1 MGIDLMLSRSNR
13 FDRNKWYSRQYVNNM
28 KLQQNATSNGVFYST
43 DKIPLQKQT
52 LAVGNIKKTIFT
64 VTIETHDTIDGMN
77 VDDYVLYGGELY
89 IVDDIIADDRN
100 EAKEFSKRPSFRTE
114 IRLRK

>member
-1 MGIDLMLSRSNR
+1 MGINFNQSRDNK
-13 FDRNKWYSRQYVNNM
+13 FNRNKWYSRQYVNNM

-52 LAVGNIKKTIFT
+52 VSMGNIKKTIFT
-64 VTIETHDTIDGMN
+64 VTIETNDTIDAMN
-77 VDDYVLYGGELY
+77 VDDYVYYSGELWL
-89 IVDDIIADDRN
+89 VDDIIANDYN
-100 EAKEFSKRPSFRTE
+100 TAKEFSKRPSFTTE